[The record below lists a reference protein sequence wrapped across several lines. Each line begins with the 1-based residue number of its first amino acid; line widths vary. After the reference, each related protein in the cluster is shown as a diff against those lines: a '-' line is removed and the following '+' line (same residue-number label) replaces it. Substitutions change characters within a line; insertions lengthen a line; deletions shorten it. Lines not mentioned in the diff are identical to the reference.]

1 MSPFYSTYGRIRTP
15 HVLSTTIIKW
25 AAVLGLLLSA
35 AAVSPPFKASTI
47 NVNGLG
53 DSLAT
58 DGVCTLREAIINANN
73 NAATR
78 PDCAAGSGPDIINLP
93 AGTITLNIPNSPSQF
108 SAEDLCLTGD
118 LDINDSLVINGHAN
132 GSTINGN
139 ALDRIFDFGPDFD
152 SNPLTPLPTIV
163 ARLNKLTITN
173 GFQNDIGGIKVNQN
187 ATVTIDDSTI
197 SGNRAWA
204 NDAGGVGNLG
214 TLTMRN
220 CTVSGNTCL
229 LVAGGIKN
237 EGTLDLLSCTVARN
251 DSDADNLTGG
261 IWNLSPGTT
270 TLKNTIIAGNFG
282 TALPNVQG
290 DFISGGYNIIGD
302 LGANPPI
309 APNIADQL
317 DVIDATVQLGL
328 LASNGGPTMTHALG
342 PISIA
347 IDQGNAFGTTTDQ
360 RGFTRPCDQAGVVNA
375 PGGHGADVGA
385 FEVQGPCVTNTAP
398 VAVNDVY
405 NINQDTPLNPPAPGV
420 LGNDTDADG
429 DALTAHLV
437 SGPSHATTFVL
448 NANGSFTYIP
458 VAHFTGVDSFT
469 YKANDGTD
477 DSNVATVTIN
487 IADTEPPLITAA
499 VGVNT
504 LWPPNHMLINVGFTL
519 NVTDNSAGPVNTEIS
534 VFSNEDDIFRGS
546 GNHSPDA
553 TNVADRTL
561 RLRSERSGPGSGR
574 IYLIMIV
581 STDPSNNVSKKCLS
595 VVVPKSQSA
604 SDIQFIN
611 AAAAVATAICE
622 STGAPPAGYFV
633 VGDGP
638 IINPLGPAGQAK
650 ARGRVTVRGG
660 TPDSPDPLAEPIV
673 PEVVTD
679 NRVTLV
685 TTALLT
691 ATDEKSNVKE
701 YEEFQRVLHHL
712 TTEALPQNNLA
723 TIRSKANELRELGEA
738 IIKLGVPTGTRA
750 DKVEAFKNQLA
761 DFRKALDK
769 YRVNAASGIDADL
782 ITSYGTLHDSFE
794 ELAGMLPR
802 K

>member
-1 MSPFYSTYGRIRTP
+1 MSAIYPTCGRIRTP
-15 HVLSTTIIKW
+15 RVLSRTIIRL
-25 AAVLGLLLSA
+25 AAVFGLFLSA
-35 AAVSPPFKASTI
+35 AVVCSVKASTI
-47 NVNGLG
+47 HVNGLG
-53 DSLAT
+53 DSLAN
-58 DGVCTLREAIINANN
+58 DGVCTLREAIINANS

-78 PDCAAGSGPDIINLP
+78 PDCEAGSGTDIISLP
-93 AGTITLNIPNSPSQF
+93 VGTITLNIPNVPSQF
-108 SAEDLCLTGD
+108 TTEDLCLTGD
-118 LDINDSLVINGHAN
+118 LDIGDSLVINGHPD
-132 GSTINGN
+132 GTTINAN
-139 ALDRIFDFGPDFD
+139 ALDRIFDIGPDSD
-152 SNPLTPLPTIV
+152 GNPMTPPPTIV
-163 ARLNKLTITN
+163 VQLNKLTITN
-173 GFQNDIGGIKVNQN
+173 GFQNDVGGVRVNQN

-197 SGNRAWA
+197 SGNRSWA

-214 TLTMRN
+214 KLTMRN
-220 CTVSGNTCL
+220 CTISGNTCL

-237 EGTLDLLSCTVARN
+237 EGTLELLSCTVTRN
-251 DSDADNLTGG
+251 DSDFDNLNGG
-261 IWNLSPGTT
+261 VWNLSPGTT
-270 TLKNTIIAGNFG
+270 TLRNTIIAGNFG
-282 TALPNVQG
+282 TNLPNVQG

-302 LGANPPI
+302 FGANPPI

-347 IDQGNAFGTTTDQ
+347 IDQGNAFGLTTDQ

-405 NINQDTPLNPPAPGV
+405 NINQDTPLHPAAPGV

-477 DSNVATVTIN
+477 DSAVATVTIN
-487 IADTEPPLITAA
+487 IADTEPPTITAA

-504 LWPPNHMLINVGFTL
+504 LWPPNHSLINVGLTVS
-519 NVTDNSAGPVNTEIS
+519 VTDNSAGPINTEIK
-534 VFSNEDDIFRGS
+534 VFSNEDDIFQGS
-546 GNHSPDA
+546 GNASPDA
-553 TNVADRTL
+553 RDIAPGTL

-574 IYLIMIV
+574 IYLIRIV
-581 STDPSNNVSKKCLS
+581 SNDPSNNVSHECLT
-595 VVVPKSQSA
+595 VVVPKNQSA
-604 SDIQFIN
+604 SDIAFIN
-611 AAAAVATAICE
+611 AAAAVARAFCE
-622 STGAPPAGYFV
+622 TTGNPPAGYFV

-638 IINPLGPAGQAK
+638 IINPPAGK
-650 ARGRVTVRGG
+650 VHGRVSVAGG
-660 TPDSPDPLAEPIV
+660 VTNSPDPLAEPIA
-673 PEVVTD
+673 PQLVTD
-679 NRVTLV
+679 NRVILV
-685 TTALLT
+685 PGLLT
-691 ATDEKSNVKE
+691 VIDEKVSVKE
-701 YEEFQRVLHHL
+701 YEEFQRVLLHL
-712 TTEALPQNNLA
+712 QTDALPQNNMA
-723 TIRSKANELRELGEA
+723 TIRGKARELLELGEA
-738 IIKLGVPTGTRA
+738 VIKLDVPTGTKA

-761 DFRKALDK
+761 NFRKALDK
-769 YRVNAASGIDADL
+769 YGVSAESGVDADL
-782 ITSYGTLHDSFE
+782 KTSFSTLHDSFA
-794 ELAGMLPR
+794 ELAGMLPG

>member
-15 HVLSTTIIKW
+15 HVLSRTIIRW

-35 AAVSPPFKASTI
+35 AAVSHSVKASTI

-73 NAATR
+73 DAATR
-78 PDCAAGSGPDIINLP
+78 PDCTAGSGIDTINLP
-93 AGTITLNIPNSPSQF
+93 AGTIILQIPNFPSQF
-108 SAEDLCLTGD
+108 SVEDLSLTGD
-118 LDINDSLVINGHAN
+118 LDINDSLFINGHPN
-132 GSTINGN
+132 GTTINGN

-152 SNPLTPLPTIV
+152 GNPLTPLPTIV

-214 TLTMRN
+214 KLTMRN

-270 TLKNTIIAGNFG
+270 TLKNTIVAGNFG

-302 LGANPPI
+302 FGANPPI
-309 APNIADQL
+309 VANTADQL

-342 PISIA
+342 VSSIA

-360 RGFTRPCDQAGVVNA
+360 RGFTRPCDQAAVVNA

-385 FEVQGPCVTNTAP
+385 FEVQGPCVTNHAP

-405 NINQDTPLNPPAPGV
+405 NINQDTPLHPPAPGV

-429 DALTAHLV
+429 DSLTAHLV

-448 NANGSFTYIP
+448 NANGSFSYVP

-469 YKANDGTD
+469 YKANDGID

-487 IADTEPPLITAA
+487 IADTEPPVITAA

-504 LWPPNHMLINVGFTL
+504 LWPPNHKLINVSFTL
-519 NVTDNSAGPVNTEIS
+519 NVTDNSAGPINTEIK

-546 GNHSPDA
+546 GNASPDA
-553 TNVADRTL
+553 TDIAARTL
-561 RLRSERSGPGSGR
+561 KLRSERSGNGDGR
-574 IYLIMIV
+574 IYLIIVV
-581 STDPSNNVSKKCLS
+581 STDPSNNSSHECLT
-595 VVVPKSQSA
+595 VVVPKSQSPA
-604 SDIQFIN
+604 NIAAIN
-611 AAAAVATAICE
+611 AAAALARAVCE

-638 IINPLGPAGQAK
+638 IINPFEAK
-650 ARGRVTVRGG
+650 VRGRVSSTGNP
-660 TPDSPDPLAEPIV
+660 TDPPDPLTEPIDLG
-673 PEVVTD
+673 PVTD
-679 NRVTLV
+679 NRVTGFTALV
-685 TTALLT
+685 TANI
-691 ATDEKSNVKE
+691 EKSGVKE
-701 YEEFQRVLHHL
+701 YEEFQRVLHRL

-723 TIRSKANELRELGEA
+723 TIRSKANELRKLGDA
-738 IIKLGVPTGTRA
+738 IIKLGVPAGTTA

-769 YRVNAASGIDADL
+769 YGVNAASGIDADL
-782 ITSYGTLHDSFE
+782 ITSYGTLNDSFE
-794 ELAGMLPR
+794 ELADMLPR